1 MIQSKGNEV
10 WTTTPETHRL
20 MFKAE
25 EGTEH
30 PAYFTRI
37 FLAKGLTADD
47 LVEVAI
53 EDIPQDEEQIE
64 PEAV

>member
-20 MFKAE
+20 MFKAAVSE
-25 EGTEH
+25 EN
-30 PAYFTRI
+30 PSYFTRI
-37 FLAKGLTADD
+37 YLAKGLTEDD
-47 LVEVAI
+47 LVEI
-53 EDIPQDEEQIE
+53 PLNDIPEEEEPIE

>member
-1 MIQSKGNEV
+1 MIKTKGNEA

-20 MFKAE
+20 TFKVTAQDE
-25 EGTEH
+25 Q

-53 EDIPQDEEQIE
+53 EDIPQEEEQIE